1 MAKEESVWHAIT
13 HPHNIGKEQYR
24 KLIHRARLFVG
35 GGLLLSIAVFLIL
48 AWLGGINKVVDTILS
63 SNPYFYALA
72 FVAVFIG
79 FALRYI
85 KWAYYLKMYK
95 LKPDLWKSLAVYFSL
110 YAMDIT
116 PGQIGRMVAAYTLSR
131 ISKVHTIK
139 VIPVVTMDIFTDA
152 IGFAI
157 LTLFTSLYFDSYII
171 YVVIADII
179 LVLPMFLFLINNWF
193 FNITKGFM
201 SRHGFFRIFT
211 IYGDEYFASQ
221 SVLNKPS
228 VYLVSLLVTVPAA
241 FMWAS
246 AFYFTLL
253 ATGSPVAIGPS
264 VFVFSTS
271 TLFGM
276 ISTIPGNIGV
286 TDGSLVALS
295 QTFLNIP
302 NSTSYAAAIMTRFAT
317 LWFGI
322 IFGSVFLFYTMRY
335 WKPRRKR

>member
-13 HPHNIGKEQYR
+13 HPRNIGNEQYR
-24 KLIHRARLFVG
+24 RLIHKARLFVG
-35 GGLLLSIAVFLIL
+35 GGLLVSICVFFVL
-48 AWLGGINKVVDTILS
+48 AWLGGINTVIDKMLS
-63 SNPYFYALA
+63 ANPFLYLMAFISV
-72 FVAVFIG
+72 FVAL
-79 FALRYI
+79 ALRYI
-85 KWAYYLKMYK
+85 KWSYYLRMYK
-95 LKPDLWKSLAVYFSL
+95 LKPPFWKSLAVYFSL

-131 ISKVHTIK
+131 ISKSHTIK

-157 LTLFTSLYFDSYII
+157 LTFLTSVYFDSYVI
-171 YVVIADII
+171 YVVIADIV
-179 LVLPMFLFLINNWF
+179 LVAPIFLFLVNNWF
-193 FNITKGFM
+193 FNAAKGFM
-201 SRHGFFRIFT
+201 SKHGLFRIFT

-228 VYLVSLLVTVPAA
+228 VYLVSLLVTIPAT
-241 FMWAS
+241 FLWAS

-253 ATGSPVAIGPS
+253 AMGPHVALGPS
-264 VFVFSTS
+264 IFVFSTS

-276 ISTIPGNIGV
+276 VSTIPGNIGV

-295 QTFLNIP
+295 QTFLNLP
-302 NSTSYAAAIMTRFAT
+302 SSTSYAAAIMARLAT

-322 IFGSVFLFYTMRY
+322 IFGSIFLFYTMRY
-335 WKPRRKR
+335 WKPRRKG